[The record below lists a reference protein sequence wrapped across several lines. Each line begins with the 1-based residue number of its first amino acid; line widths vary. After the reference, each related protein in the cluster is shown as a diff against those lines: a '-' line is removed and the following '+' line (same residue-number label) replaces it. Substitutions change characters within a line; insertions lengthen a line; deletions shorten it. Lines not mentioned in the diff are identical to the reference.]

1 MVRRMVPCGAKTLAG
16 MTLNNRTTFSAYSTL
31 LLFAALALPAGIAT
45 AQGAKSVVGTYTPV
59 SNAQFGDN
67 PRGQLILGRD
77 GHYSIILARTTLPKV
92 ASGARGNGT
101 AEENKA
107 IVGGSIAHFGKY
119 TVDTKDKTI
128 TFNVEAS
135 TFPNWDG
142 TTFKRA
148 FKVSGDQLTYTNNAP
163 SSGGGAQEVV
173 WKRVK

>member
-1 MVRRMVPCGAKTLAG
+1 M
-16 MTLNNRTTFSAYSTL
+16 NNRNNLSAVSAL
-31 LLFAALALPAGIAT
+31 LLFAALALPTGNAA
-45 AQGAKSVVGTYTPV
+45 AQDAKSVAGTYTAV
-59 SNAQFGDN
+59 SSAPFGDN

-77 GHYSIILARTTLPKV
+77 GRYSIVLARTTLPKI
-92 ASGARGNGT
+92 AAGARGKGT

-107 IVGGSIAHFGKY
+107 IIGGSIAHFGKY
-119 TVDTKDKTI
+119 TVDAKDKTI

-142 TTFKRA
+142 ATFKRP

-163 SSGGGAQEVV
+163 SDGSAANDVV